1 MWGTMELLQ
10 CIMDT
15 RSLGRLKR
23 ERWKKSH
30 QGWYV
35 LKIILLPQ
43 AFLKLGLQE
52 TKSILGEVCALVCV
66 PQYGY
71 T

>member
-1 MWGTMELLQ
+1 MLGTMELLQ

-15 RSLGRLKR
+15 HRLKR

-52 TKSILGEVCALVCV
+52 TTSILGEVSALVCV
-66 PQYGY
+66 LQYGY